1 MRRVHARWVMAH
13 MINHEPFRD
22 GPILALIRV
31 PVRQDVILPDVK
43 SPISAFVSVP
53 CPVPTGF
60 RFVHEAF
67 EAEFVIVSD
76 SLDFV
81 RISIE
86 PETLI
91 MQVAKIVAVMLFVA
105 SFNGA
110 EARLFDFWF
119 SVRISIGVPPA
130 IVGVAQP
137 ACQDFLGTEIYC
149 ADLWLDDGFTRD
161 TSATSPCCI
170 VRSAHTSSD

>member
-60 RFVHEAF
+60 RFVHEAI

-76 SLDFV
+76 SLHLV
-81 RISIE
+81 RVSVE
-86 PETLI
+86 PEPLI
-91 MQVAKIVAVMLFVA
+91 VKVAKIVAVMLFVA
-105 SFNGA
+105 PIDGA

-119 SVRISIGVPPA
+119 SVRVSIGVPTV
-130 IVGVAQP
+130 IV
-137 ACQDFLGTEIYC
+137 E
-149 ADLWLDDGFTRD
+149 
-161 TSATSPCCI
+161 
-170 VRSAHTSSD
+170 